1 VPGEM
6 SRLPGSI
13 PPDLG
18 TVQDEARHPDE
29 RTQTGENSSEA
40 SVDTDGAIDDGRR
53 AGDRVIE
60 PAPGESLIR
69 PAERRR

>member
-1 VPGEM
+1 M
-6 SRLPGSI
+6 KH
-13 PPDLG
+13 G
-18 TVQDEARHPDE
+18 TG
-29 RTQTGENSSEA
+29 RTDADRREQQRGT
-40 SVDTDGAIDDGRR
+40 VDTDGGIDDGRR